1 MCLCC
6 RDRSYSCLDARLY
19 DDETLTVVLQAQEEN
34 ENKLRLLAQ
43 LPLGPALSCGE
54 EFSWDPAFRYLPAT
68 LSALV
73 FVFNKKKVLIFFS
86 STNLS

>member
-1 MCLCC
+1 MPLRCSN
-6 RDRSYSCLDARLY
+6 RSYSFLDARLY

-54 EFSWDPAFRYLPAT
+54 EFIWDPELRYLT
-68 LSALV
+68 DGKIVV
-73 FVFNKKKVLIFFS
+73 FFFS
-86 STNLS
+86 FSISAHI